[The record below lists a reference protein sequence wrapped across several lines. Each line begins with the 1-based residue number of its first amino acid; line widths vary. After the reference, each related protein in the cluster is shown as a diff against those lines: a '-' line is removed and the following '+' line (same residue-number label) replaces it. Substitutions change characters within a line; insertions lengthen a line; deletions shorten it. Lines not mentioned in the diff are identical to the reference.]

1 MIDKLYI
8 DTERIAPADKNAQF
22 TPSPWLDFAREV
34 FGAAIELDPA
44 SCEIAN
50 EVVKAKRFYSASD
63 NAFLHDWRAKTVWF
77 NPPYSNGLIEPMID
91 KFINSLSR
99 IEQAIVLVNS
109 STSAAWYQALCGHC
123 DAMLMPN
130 RRINFWTTE
139 GCPSDLA
146 ARARYQAS
154 PPGSNRYDQSLF
166 YFGENH
172 SRFASFSGG
181 LGAVMLPKSRSHSYL
196 HSQKTIFDILE
207 VA

>member
-1 MIDKLYI
+1 MIDRLYI
-8 DTERIAPADKNAQF
+8 DTERVAPADKNAQF

-50 EVVKAKRFYSASD
+50 EVVKAKRFYRASD
-63 NAFLHDWRAKTVWF
+63 NAFLHDWRAETVWF

-123 DAMLMPN
+123 AAMLIPN
-130 RRINFWTTE
+130 RRINFWTAE

-172 SRFASFSGG
+172 GRFARLSAE
-181 LGAVMLPKSRSHSYL
+181 LGTVMLPKSHSPL
-196 HSQKTIFDILE
+196 HSQATIFDALE
-207 VA
+207 AA